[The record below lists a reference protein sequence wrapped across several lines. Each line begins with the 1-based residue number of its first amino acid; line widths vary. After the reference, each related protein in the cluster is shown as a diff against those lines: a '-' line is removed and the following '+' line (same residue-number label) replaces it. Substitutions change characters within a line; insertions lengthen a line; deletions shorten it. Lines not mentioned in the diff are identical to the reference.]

1 MFCSSAERRKGVEGE
16 NSFFSTITSPRCYS
30 ADWHGSSALL
40 RHPRG
45 FAKSSTKPRG
55 VHAPKE
61 KKKNEKKIKMRAC
74 WNREGFARDEA
85 YALALRLYSPA
96 IKACEIA
103 NRTTKYEIKEK
114 FKNYL

>member
-1 MFCSSAERRKGVEGE
+1 
-16 NSFFSTITSPRCYS
+16 
-30 ADWHGSSALL
+30 
-40 RHPRG
+40 
-45 FAKSSTKPRG
+45 
-55 VHAPKE
+55 
-61 KKKNEKKIKMRAC
+61 MRAC